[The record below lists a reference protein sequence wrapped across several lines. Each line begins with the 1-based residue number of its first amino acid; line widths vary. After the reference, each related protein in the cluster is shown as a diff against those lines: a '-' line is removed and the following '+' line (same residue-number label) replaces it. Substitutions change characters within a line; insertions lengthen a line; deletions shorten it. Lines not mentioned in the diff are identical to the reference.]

1 MEFERPSEL
10 RVKLELT
17 PLIDVIFQLLVF
29 FMLSSNFIYPSI
41 ELQLPELVDNS
52 PTVLTQ
58 KLVIT
63 VDKNGKY
70 YLNTTPVTEETLLS
84 ELQRWI
90 SEIKDLTL
98 FIRMDYH
105 VPYGKFLTLLS
116 TTQQAGVKNYQLLYE
131 PPN

>member
-1 MEFERPSEL
+1 MEFERPAEL

-52 PTVLTQ
+52 PTVLNQ

-70 YLNTTPVTEETLLS
+70 YLNTTPVTEENLLS

-90 SEIKDLTL
+90 SDIKDLTL

-105 VPYGKFLTLLS
+105 VPYGKFLTLLN
-116 TTQQAGVKNYQLLYE
+116 TTQRAGVKSYQLLYE